1 VRSRLRPGEELR
13 AEVRRH
19 KIVLAGPLA
28 LALLLF
34 GGLVAALFVHRAYI
48 APVAGALFAGAAIW
62 LFWRWLEW
70 RADLWA
76 VTTQRV
82 IDESGVLTVRVVDS
96 PLDTIHNVTCEQTLW
111 GRLLGY
117 GTLNIQTAAEHG
129 STTIPEVAGP
139 EDLRETIL
147 DLQQRTKYGGA
158 GRSGAD
164 GVPFAKG
171 VPVGALDSDAREC
184 PHCAETIKARAKV
197 CRFCG
202 RPV

>member
-1 VRSRLRPGEELR
+1 M
-13 AEVRRH
+13 VRRH
-19 KIVLAGPLA
+19 VIVLAGPFA
-28 LALLLF
+28 LALFLLGCF
-34 GGLVAALFVHRAYI
+34 AAAGFVHRRYV
-48 APVAGALFAGAAIW
+48 APAAGALFGVAALW
-62 LFWRWLEW
+62 VLWRWLDW

-76 VTTQRV
+76 VTTERV

-96 PLDTIHNVTCEQTLW
+96 PLDTIHNVACEQTIW
-111 GRLLGY
+111 GRIFGY

-147 DLQQRTKYGGA
+147 DLQQHYKHGGA
-158 GRSGAD
+158 GGGPGA
-164 GVPFAKG
+164 PKG
-171 VPVGALDSDAREC
+171 PPAGAADSDAREC
-184 PHCAETIKARAKV
+184 PHCAETIKARARV